1 MPKKVYQCT
10 ICNHTSE
17 KKSVIESCEKS
28 HRSIKKEKTVELY
41 SDMYP
46 YPYAIRVVLKNE
58 ILVYRLDGVV
68 HHA

>member
-1 MPKKVYQCT
+1 MPKRVYQCA
-10 ICNHTSE
+10 ICKHTSE

-28 HRSIKKEKTVELY
+28 HLSITKEKITELY
-41 SDMYP
+41 SHMGEYP
-46 YPYAIRVVLKNE
+46 DSIRVVLKNK